1 MIALPREA
9 FQRISPIEK
18 NKFRERRRH
27 AHQETY
33 PRVIDSGSLT

>member
-18 NKFRERRRH
+18 NTIQRTPSSRASRNVP
-27 AHQETY
+27 TG
-33 PRVIDSGSLT
+33 IDSGSLT